1 MSAARH
7 ADLLFVKRVPGCDN
21 DLAAFCDREGIP
33 HLLFEDFS
41 GALKVVSQVVEGKL
55 TIHDALKL
63 VSV

>member
-7 ADLLFVKRVPGCDN
+7 ADLLFVKKIPGEDN
-21 DLAAFCDREGIP
+21 DLATFCEREGIP
-33 HLLFEDFS
+33 HLLFQDFS

-55 TIHDALKL
+55 TIPDALKL